1 MKEPFFGIPHSFLNH
16 LLTLSLRMTPFGVF
30 LDYFSFD
37 LFIGHF
43 LLFTENKT
51 KFIRFYTKFHV
62 TPVKFLPSK
71 CTSLLLHSKSV
82 QGNCLLYLKN

>member
-1 MKEPFFGIPHSFLNH
+1 MKEPFFGTPHGFLNY

-43 LLFTENKT
+43 LLFTEKKT
-51 KFIRFYTKFHV
+51 KFIRFYTKFDV
-62 TPVKFLPSK
+62 TPVKYLPSK
-71 CTSLLLHSKSV
+71 CTSLLCSSKPV
-82 QGNCLLYLKN
+82 QGNCLLC